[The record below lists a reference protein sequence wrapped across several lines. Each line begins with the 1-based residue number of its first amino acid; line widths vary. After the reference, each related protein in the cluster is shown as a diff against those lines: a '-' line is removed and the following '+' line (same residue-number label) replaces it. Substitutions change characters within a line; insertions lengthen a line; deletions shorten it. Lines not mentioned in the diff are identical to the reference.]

1 MLNLR
6 PMSIWFTSLICV
18 FLLSSPIMVYAAQE
32 DVPYCHQFAD
42 FNFPDYMALWN
53 DDNPELTAATY
64 FSMLNM
70 AASSADKTFL
80 SELLSQISRTFVVRK
95 DFEQARYYLGQA
107 EVYLD
112 DAEPRA
118 RAYFL
123 REKARLYSQTQ
134 QREEATGLLIEAWQI
149 ADQQQ
154 YEQLAIETALD
165 LSDDNISHL
174 NQVDRVH
181 WRKIAKQ
188 LSASAQDERAKIW
201 VLNNQ
206 SRFI

>member
-1 MLNLR
+1 MLILR
-6 PMSIWFTSLICV
+6 PMGQLSLFLFITSL
-18 FLLSSPIMVYAAQE
+18 LLSPLPLQAAQE
-32 DVPYCHQFAD
+32 EVPYCHRYAD

-53 DDNPELTAATY
+53 EEEPELTASTY

-80 SELLSQISRTFVVRK
+80 SELFSQIGRTFLIRE
-95 DFEQARYYLGQA
+95 DLEQAKYYLAQA
-107 EVYLD
+107 EVYLG

-123 REKARLYSQTQ
+123 REKARYYAYSEQ
-134 QREEATGLLIEAWQI
+134 QEQANELLLESWDISKQE
-149 ADQQQ
+149 Q

-165 LSDDNISHL
+165 LSDNSIAKL
-174 NQVDRVH
+174 NQEDRDH
-181 WRKIAKQ
+181 WRQIAER
-188 LSASAQDERAKIW
+188 LAASTKDERAKIW
-201 VLNNQ
+201 VLQNQ